1 MSPPR
6 LILGSILEF
15 VQKYIFYSIQS
26 PLRVNNMVQFSVCF
40 VQKIVTVKQE
50 LLQEQNYMLNN
61 KLY

>member
-15 VQKYIFYSIQS
+15 VQKYIFDSIQS